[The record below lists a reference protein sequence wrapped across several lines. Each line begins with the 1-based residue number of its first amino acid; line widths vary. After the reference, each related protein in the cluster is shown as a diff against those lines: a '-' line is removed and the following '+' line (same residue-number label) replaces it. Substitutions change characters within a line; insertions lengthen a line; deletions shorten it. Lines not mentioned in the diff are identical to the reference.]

1 MNNMPI
7 RIIDS
12 NFNLLGEIDN
22 YESLQF
28 TRRFYGVGEFE
39 LHININ
45 KNNTDVLQED
55 NLIILGTDTK
65 KVGVIRHR
73 EIKVDEQGLASEEL
87 LIRGYALKGVVN
99 RRITV
104 PPTGEGYDKIKD
116 NAETIIKHYVH
127 VNCVSPVDIK
137 RKIPQLD
144 IAPDLKKGTIISWQS
159 RYKQLD
165 TELEEIS
172 MYSELGWDI
181 YLDFSNMKWIFE
193 VIEGR
198 NLTASQD
205 ILPPVIFSV
214 DFDNIKGQNFVD
226 SAISYR
232 NAGYVGGQ
240 GEEEDRAVIQVGEY
254 EGLERIE
261 TFIDAR
267 DVEDITEL
275 PTRGE
280 QKLAELNKVQSFE
293 SQIVDF
299 GSFIYGQDWDLGD
312 IVTVQNRKWGV
323 TLDSRIVEVKE
334 IYEVGGFQLEATFG
348 NNVPTIID
356 KIKKMVSTPMV
367 EKSNLSINNIKTSQL
382 ENDAGFITATDIPA
396 ISTYTH
402 NQISPSSVWDI
413 THNLNRYPSSIT
425 IVDSAGN
432 VVWGD
437 IKHVSVN
444 ELTISFT
451 ASFAGSVYMS

>member
-1 MNNMPI
+1 MTNMPI

-12 NFNLLGEIDN
+12 SFNLLGEIDD

-73 EIKVDEQGLASEEL
+73 EIKVEEQGLASEEL
-87 LIRGYALKGVVN
+87 LIRGYTLKGVVN
-99 RRITV
+99 RRITIPV
-104 PPTGEGYDKIKD
+104 VGEGYDKIKD
-116 NAETIIKHYVH
+116 NAETVIKHYVD
-127 VNCVSPVDIK
+127 VNCVNPVDIK

-144 IAPDLKKGTIISWQS
+144 ISSDLKKGPIIQWQS
-159 RYKQLD
+159 RYKQVD
-165 TELEEIS
+165 TELEDIS
-172 MYSELGWDI
+172 IYSELGWDI
-181 YLDFSNMKWIFE
+181 YLDFSNMKWVFD

-198 NLTASQD
+198 NVTASQD

-214 DFDNIKGQNFVD
+214 DFDNIKGQSFVD
-226 SAISYR
+226 SAISYK

-267 DVEDITEL
+267 DVEDIAEL

-293 SQIVDF
+293 SQIIDF

-334 IYEVGGFQLEATFG
+334 IYEVRGFQLEAIFG
-348 NNVPTIID
+348 NTIPTIID
-356 KIKKMVSTPMV
+356 KLKKMGSDPMI
-367 EKSNLSINNIKTSQL
+367 EKSNISVSNIKTSEL
-382 ENDAGFITATDIPA
+382 ENDAGFITAADVPTV
-396 ISTYTH
+396 STYTH
-402 NQISPSSVWDI
+402 SQISPASVWNVN
-413 THNLNRYPSSIT
+413 HNLNRYPSSIS

-437 IKHVSVN
+437 IKQISVN

-451 ASFAGSVYMS
+451 AAFSGSAYIS